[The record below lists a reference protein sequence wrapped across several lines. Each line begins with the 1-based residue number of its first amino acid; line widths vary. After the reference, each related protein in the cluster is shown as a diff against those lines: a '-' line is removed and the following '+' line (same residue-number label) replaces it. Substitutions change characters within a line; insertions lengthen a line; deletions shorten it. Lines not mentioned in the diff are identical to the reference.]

1 MEVIEV
7 IKEYAKANGYDG
19 LVGNEC
25 GCSFED
31 LAPCGGD
38 CSACSFGYVCPCET
52 CEPEFKENCN
62 AFNAGD
68 FDDMVLPEKCEMR
81 LRTEQRKADPVEEQ
95 K

>member
-31 LAPCGGD
+31 PVPCGGD

-52 CEPEFKENCN
+52 CDPECEDNCN
-62 AFNAGD
+62 AYNRGD
-68 FDDMVLPEKCEMR
+68 FDYMVLPEKCEMR
-81 LRTEQRKADPVEEQ
+81 LKMESKMQD
-95 K
+95 